1 MANTI
6 LLWVDGVLLF
16 AYLIMNC
23 IYGYFFTFSYDLE
36 NNQIINIIEESLNG
50 KLIYSFRNSTECK
63 SNEEELIIDRFDG
76 TPEFCSCY
84 GAYMGIGKCGEAQVN
99 NCKTVNSVPSND
111 YTMINSQHIC
121 VIKSDKSYKDLLK
134 KNEIISEDKECP
146 SNYKSCGIIDTL
158 KRKLCVKD
166 NGNCPLTI
174 SNIGN
179 NNGNNSQIL
188 FLFRLRPDY
197 PCINPNEKNWNF
209 HGDLS
214 PLTKLCTESDKRY
227 ERIDKFNTNLYDL
240 YKENNILSTLPTYNE
255 TELRNESVYLY
266 ARNFLGINEEKAS
279 QFSKEKI
286 LSSAKLINNCN
297 LAMTIVTFV
306 LILPLC
312 CLGGGGASS
321 GGSDECGDAIL
332 GLFVVYTVPASII
345 FFILS
350 IIIFVNNNSISSMLD
365 IGSDEYMNLAI
376 KNLLSG
382 NYVNFAL
389 PLTTMIVFPI
399 IVILAVLCL
408 CIKDRYY

>member
-1 MANTI
+1 MANSI
-6 LLWVDGVLLF
+6 LLWIDGVLLVG
-16 AYLIMNC
+16 YLIMNG

-36 NNQIINIIEESLNG
+36 NNQIINVIEDSLNG

-63 SNEEELIIDRFDG
+63 SNEEEIIIDRFEG

-84 GAYMGIGKCGEAQVN
+84 GTYMGIGKCGENQIN
-99 NCKTVNSVPSND
+99 NCKTINSLPSND
-111 YTMINSQHIC
+111 FTMINSQHIC

-174 SNIGN
+174 SNIEN
-179 NNGNNSQIL
+179 NNGNSSQIL

-197 PCINPNEKNWNF
+197 PCINPNEKNWNY

-214 PLTKLCTESDKRY
+214 PLTKLCTESDTRY
-227 ERIDKFNTNLYDL
+227 ERIDKFNTNLFDL
-240 YKENNILSTLPTYNE
+240 YKENNILSTLPSYNE
-255 TELRNESVYLY
+255 NELRKESIYLY

-279 QFSKEKI
+279 QFSKENI
-286 LSSAKLINNCN
+286 LSKSKLIDNCN
-297 LAMTIVTFV
+297 IAMKIVTFI
-306 LILPLC
+306 LIIPVC

-321 GGSDECGDAIL
+321 GGGDCGDIML
-332 GLFVVYTVPASII
+332 GLLAVYTVPASII
-345 FFILS
+345 YFILS
-350 IIIFVNNNSISSMLD
+350 IIIFVNNNALSSMLD
-365 IGSDEYMNLAI
+365 FGSDEYMNSAI
-376 KNLLSG
+376 KTLLTG

-389 PLTTMIVFPI
+389 PLTTIIVFPV
-399 IVILAVLCL
+399 IVILGVLSL

>member
-1 MANTI
+1 MANAI
-6 LLWVDGVLLF
+6 LMWIDGVLLLG
-16 AYLIMNC
+16 YLIMNG

-36 NNQIINIIEESLNG
+36 NNQIINVIEDSLNG

-63 SNEEELIIDRFDG
+63 SNEEELIIDRFEG

-84 GAYMGIGKCGEAQVN
+84 GTYMGIGKCGENQIN
-99 NCKTVNSVPSND
+99 NCKTINSLPSND
-111 YTMINSQHIC
+111 FTMINSQHIC

-134 KNEIISEDKECP
+134 SNEIISEDKECP

-166 NGNCPLTI
+166 TDNCPLTI

-179 NNGNNSQIL
+179 NNGNSSQIL

-197 PCINPNEKNWNF
+197 PCINPNEKNWNY

-214 PLTKLCTESDKRY
+214 PLSKLCTESDIRY

-240 YKENNILSTLPTYNE
+240 YKENNILSTLPSYNE
-255 TELRNESVYLY
+255 NELRKESIYLY

-279 QFSKEKI
+279 QFSKENI
-286 LSSAKLINNCN
+286 LSKSKLIDNCN
-297 LAMTIVTFV
+297 IAMKIVTFI
-306 LILPLC
+306 LIIPVC

-321 GGSDECGDAIL
+321 GGGDCGDIML
-332 GLFVVYTVPASII
+332 GLLAVYTVPASII
-345 FFILS
+345 YFILS
-350 IIIFVNNNSISSMLD
+350 IIIFVNNNALSSMLD
-365 IGSDEYMNLAI
+365 FGSDEYMNSAI
-376 KNLLSG
+376 KTLLTG

-389 PLTTMIVFPI
+389 PLTTIIVFPV
-399 IVILAVLCL
+399 IVILGVLSL

>member
-1 MANTI
+1 MANSI
-6 LLWVDGVLLF
+6 LLWIGGVLLLG
-16 AYLIMNC
+16 YLIMNG

-36 NNQIINIIEESLNG
+36 NSQIINMIEDSLNG

-63 SNEEELIIDRFDG
+63 SNEEEIIIDRFEG

-84 GAYMGIGKCGEAQVN
+84 GAYMGIGKCGENQVS
-99 NCKTVNSVPSND
+99 NCKTINSVPSND

-166 NGNCPLTI
+166 NDHCPLTI

-179 NNGNNSQIL
+179 NNDKSSQIL

-197 PCINPNEKNWNF
+197 PCINPNEKNWNY

-214 PLTKLCTESDKRY
+214 PLTKLCTESDTRY
-227 ERIDKFNTNLYDL
+227 ERIDKFNTNLFDL
-240 YKENNILSTLPTYNE
+240 YKENNILSTLPSYDEN
-255 TELRNESVYLY
+255 ELRKENVYLY

-279 QFSKEKI
+279 QFSKENI
-286 LSSAKLINNCN
+286 LSKSKLINNCN
-297 LAMTIVTFV
+297 IALKIVTFILV
-306 LILPLC
+306 LPLC

-321 GGSDECGDAIL
+321 GGGECGDAML
-332 GLFVVYTVPASII
+332 GLLAVYTVPASII
-345 FFILS
+345 YFILS
-350 IIIFVNNNSISSMLD
+350 IIIFVNSIAISSMLD

-376 KNLLSG
+376 KTLLPG
-382 NYVNFAL
+382 NIVNFAI
-389 PLTTMIVFPI
+389 PLTTIIAFPI
-399 IVILAVLCL
+399 VVILGVLGL